1 MAWKKMG
8 RIASLESSELRATT
22 HMQGPVAIVLGNA
35 IRIYFSAR
43 GCTGKSYPAYVD
55 VDRSDPRRVIQIHE
69 QPVLS
74 FGNPGTFD
82 DEGIMPACAI
92 FVGDALRL
100 YYSGWNRRTTIPY
113 HNTTGVATSYDNGNT
128 FQRNFDGPILD
139 RTPDEPYMAVTPWV
153 MQEEDNWR
161 MWYVSGVSWPKIGE
175 FLEPVYVI
183 KYADSCDGIHWRR
196 PNALSVP
203 QRHALEAIARPT
215 VVCRDG
221 IYHMWFCYRDSVDF
235 RDGEGSYRVGYAR
248 SIDGHAWERCDR
260 MSGIE
265 VSRSGWDS
273 TMLCYPYVIEAD
285 GELVMFY
292 NGNSF
297 GQTGIGYAVWEGS
310 LP

>member
-8 RIASLESSELRATT
+8 RIASLELSDLRATT
-22 HMQGPVAIVLGNA
+22 HMQGPVAVVLGDA

-43 GCTGKSYPAYVD
+43 GSTGKSYPAYVD
-55 VDRSDPRRVIQIHE
+55 VDKSDPGRVIRLHE
-69 QPVLS
+69 QPVMS
-74 FGNPGTFD
+74 FGHLGTFD
-82 DEGIMPACAI
+82 DDGIMPACAA
-92 FVGDALRL
+92 FVGEALRL

-153 MQEEDNWR
+153 MQEGNIWR
-161 MWYVSGVSWPKIGE
+161 MWYVSGVGWPNIGGS
-175 FLEPVYVI
+175 LEPVYVI

-196 PNALSVP
+196 PNVLSVP

-235 RDGEGSYRVGYAR
+235 RDGEGSYRIGYAQ
-248 SIDGHAWERCDR
+248 SIDGYAWQRCDQ

-285 GELVMFY
+285 GVLVMFY

-297 GQTGIGYAVWEGS
+297 GQTGIGYAVWEGA